1 MKYVRNLD
9 DLKKYTFE
17 FFDSFLPTRL
27 SDEMVNY
34 FLVDL
39 GDKEALKKQTL
50 LEISKRPLDVAV
62 TAEYGEV
69 ILQLMDYKELLKKFT
84 ELLLVSHSFEAL
96 CAFLNRIFLQQV
108 GNVTYKSVKK
118 QYSIKER
125 YFDRFVEI
133 IMFTKIDKS
142 LFTPFFLAVFNCDET
157 SPLCYFKEPLKEYLD
172 IFLKDGEDDSF
183 ISSLLSSEKP
193 TGINEYAS
201 TNTVKTLRVLINE
214 FVKGEINNSSLIKK
228 ALLSH
233 KQEGFNI
240 TQEILQDCDAETMF
254 KAIQL
259 LVLLFDDRRVKERL
273 KDIYETNNDPKIKAY
288 LEKECGFNSLN
299 FFSSKEQFKSYVDKN
314 ILQIQERLYGS
325 RLKKYYEKYD
335 IDNNFLNGKILTF
348 VMETF
353 KNKDTDNQIFA
364 LREYL
369 KFVDNEVLQ
378 KLSRVVYEVAMDR
391 DKLLGSK
398 WALRL
403 IAMFASS
410 DLLLDITE
418 NMKVWMLD
426 KKEEKICKYFLDLL
440 AKSSREEILQVV
452 KSLREHNLSTKQ
464 KKFLSQKLETFSNKS
479 KQNLEI
485 VKDKLIDDCGFDSN
499 GTRILHLENRDIMLR
514 INLDCTVSVLN
525 ALNGKPARLH
535 GKYFFDG
542 MELKAFVKMIEK
554 KVKEQRKRLHTAF
567 LEFRN
572 YDFDS
577 FEETIVSNNL
587 LNLFAQNLVW
597 GRYKNDKLVEICL
610 FKDNKLNH
618 LAGNIVIENF
628 ENYTIA
634 ILQPIDCEDI
644 KKELQNKFETL
655 FNQFDLPVFKQEDL
669 TMNANYVDS
678 LSGVFCNAKLFVTR
692 LEKLKYKINDLD
704 SRRFFGTLVKDNKEL
719 NLLTCVEF
727 DKVSLDRMNCSIT
740 ISKVRFFELN
750 KQIKNGKKYT
760 LDKTEALTLRD
771 MNPHILSNELAQ
783 ILLACKN

>member
-17 FFDSFLPTRL
+17 FFDSFLEERL

-39 GDKEALKKQTL
+39 GDKKIL
-50 LEISKRPLDVAV
+50 LDKILLQISKKPLDVAV

-69 ILQLMDYKELLKKFT
+69 ILQLMEYKELLKKFT
-84 ELLLVSHSFEAL
+84 ELLLLSHSFEAL

-125 YFDRFVEI
+125 YFDRFIEI
-133 IMFTKIDKS
+133 VMFCKIEKS
-142 LFTPFFLAVFNCDET
+142 LFSPFFIAIFSSDET
-157 SPLCYFKEPLKEYLD
+157 SPLCFFKEPLKEYLD

-183 ISSLLSSEKP
+183 ITSLLSSEKQA
-193 TGINEYAS
+193 GINEYAS
-201 TNTVKTLRVLINE
+201 TNTVKTLRTLINE
-214 FVKGEINNSSLIKK
+214 FVKGEINNTSLIKK
-228 ALLSH
+228 ALVSH

-240 TQEILQDCDAETMF
+240 SQEMLQSNESDTIF
-254 KAIQL
+254 KAVQL
-259 LVLLFDDRRVKERL
+259 LSLLEDDRRVKDRL
-273 KDIYETNNDPKIKAY
+273 KDIYETSNDPKIKAY
-288 LEKECGFNSLN
+288 LEKECGFNSLQN
-299 FFSSKEQFKSYVDKN
+299 FASKEEFESFVDKN

-325 RLKKYYEKYD
+325 RLKKYYEKFGL
-335 IDNNFLNGKILTF
+335 DNSLLNGKILTF

-353 KNKDTDNQIFA
+353 KNKNTDNQIFS
-364 LREYL
+364 LRDYL
-369 KFVDNEVLQ
+369 KFVDGEVLK
-378 KLSRVVYEVAMDR
+378 KLSRVVYETAMDR
-391 DKLLGSK
+391 NKLLASK

-410 DLLLDITE
+410 DLLIDITE
-418 NMKVWMLD
+418 NMKVWILD
-426 KKEEKICKYFLDLL
+426 KKLDKTCRYFLDLL
-440 AKSSREEILQVV
+440 ALCSREEILQIV
-452 KSLREHNLSTKQ
+452 KSLQNHNLSPKQ
-464 KKFLSQKLETFSNKS
+464 MKFLSQKLETFSSKS
-479 KQNLEI
+479 KQNFEI
-485 VKDKLIDDCGFDSN
+485 VKDKLIDDLGFNSN
-499 GTRILHLENRDIMLR
+499 GTRILSLENREILLR
-514 INLDCTVSVLN
+514 INLDCSISIFN
-525 ALNGKPARLH
+525 AKNGKPARLK
-535 GKYFFDG
+535 GTEKFNS
-542 MELKAFVKMIEK
+542 MELKKYVKLLEK
-554 KVKEQRKRLHTAF
+554 NVKEQRKRLNTAF

-572 YDFDS
+572 YDIVS
-577 FEETIVSNNL
+577 FEETIVKNNL

-597 GRYKNDKLVEICL
+597 GRYKNNKLVEICL
-610 FKDNKLNH
+610 FKDDKLVH

-628 ENYTIA
+628 ENYNIA

-655 FNQFDLPVFKQEDL
+655 FNQFDLPVFKEENL
-669 TMNANYVDS
+669 SLNANYVDS

-704 SRRFFGTLVKDNKEL
+704 SRRFFGTLLKENKEL

-727 DKVSLDRMNCSIT
+727 DKMSLDKMNCSIT

-750 KQIKNGKKYT
+750 KQIKNGKKFT

-771 MNPHILSNELAQ
+771 IEPHILSNELAQ
-783 ILLACKN
+783 ILLACKS